1 MKMDRKGMIG
11 LPVRLAITFLI
22 LALTVPLL
30 MGAVDDYRSGA
41 EASALRVQAGIV
53 SETAEK
59 TYYAG
64 EGGAFTA
71 EVLIGHDNRMVIGG
85 EGADAYTIRMFCGDD
100 SIGRLVMDRPAVRI
114 AGDGISISGE
124 RTLLFECVNDGRGCA
139 VEVSVIA

>member
-1 MKMDRKGMIG
+1 MKMGRRGTIGM
-11 LPVRLAITFLI
+11 PVRLAVTFLI

-30 MGAVDDYRSGA
+30 MGAVDDYRSDA
-41 EASALRVQAGIV
+41 EASGLRAQAGIV
-53 SETAEK
+53 SDTAEK
-59 TYYAG
+59 AYYAG

-71 EVLIGHDNRMVIGG
+71 EVSIGHYNRIVIGG
-85 EGADAYTIRMFCGDD
+85 EGADAYMINIFCGDD

-124 RTLLFECVNDGRGCA
+124 RTLLFECVNDGRGYA